1 MSNRSE
7 KFASLEEPQK
17 RGQAAEAIVKSEFVS
32 SGISVLVPAYDNEP
46 YDIVIEL
53 EGDFHRVQIKTAFEA
68 TTDGAVRFRT
78 RSTRTKS
85 SGYEREGYQGS
96 VDLFA
101 VYAPVCDETYVI
113 PIEDA
118 GDTQMT
124 IRYEQSKNN
133 NVKNINWHEDYLL
146 DEVLPSLG
154 SNPIM

>member
-1 MSNRSE
+1 MPNRSE

-32 SGISVLVPAYDNEP
+32 RGVSVLVPAYDNEP

-53 EGDFHRVQIKTAFEA
+53 EGDFHRVQIKTGFEA

-133 NVKNINWHEDYLL
+133 NVKNVNWHEDYLL

-154 SNPIM
+154 SNPIR

>member
-1 MSNRSE
+1 MPNQSE

-32 SGISVLVPAYDNEP
+32 RGVSVLVPAYDNEP

-53 EGDFHRVQIKTAFEA
+53 EGDFYRVQIKTAFEA

-85 SGYEREGYQGS
+85 SGYEREGYEGS

-154 SNPIM
+154 SNPIR

>member
-7 KFASLEEPQK
+7 QFASLEEPQK
-17 RGQAAEAIVKSEFVS
+17 RGQAAEAIVKSELVS
-32 SGISVLVPAYDNEP
+32 YGVSVLLPAYDNEP

-53 EGDFHRVQIKTAFEA
+53 GDDFHRIQIKTAFEA

-85 SGYEREGYQGS
+85 SGYEREGYEGS
-96 VDLFA
+96 VDFFA
-101 VYAPVCDETYVI
+101 VYAPMCDETYLI

-118 GDTQMT
+118 GNTQMT

-133 NVKNINWHEDYLL
+133 NVKNINWHEDYRF

-154 SNPIM
+154 SNPIR